1 MLQDGNQIAKQQW
14 VQQNAYNKKGNLRK
28 VVRERERERE
38 RERTLLCPYF
48 HHKTSNVNAGLLL
61 NRLLL

>member
-1 MLQDGNQIAKQQW
+1 MLQDGNQNAKQQW

-28 VVRERERERE
+28 VERERA
-38 RERTLLCPYF
+38 LLCHYF

>member
-1 MLQDGNQIAKQQW
+1 MLQDGNQNAKQQW

-28 VVRERERERE
+28 VERERERE
-38 RERTLLCPYF
+38 RERALLCHYF

>member
-1 MLQDGNQIAKQQW
+1 MLQDGNQNAKQQW

-28 VVRERERERE
+28 VERERERA
-38 RERTLLCPYF
+38 LLCHYF